1 MPHVLRP
8 RHLLRLG
15 QVLEEKDLA
24 RRRTHVV
31 AETGGE
37 RDGAADELREVLRVD
52 VVHGRRPVGAP
63 PRHAPELDA
72 ARKVHVPGDEGRTG
86 RHVRVEARHRECLV
100 AAHRAAR
107 HLQRRAVPF
116 AARLRVLERAQAA
129 QDHAVLVGVRHLLV
143 EVAEAEA
150 LHLDVLQVLV
160 VGRVGMDGILAVARD
175 GDDDVPVPPS
185 ARGIRQRTGRA
196 ARMRDRAIL
205 KRRIK

>member
-24 RRRTHVV
+24 RRRAHVV
-31 AETGGE
+31 AETSGE
-37 RDGAADELREVLRVD
+37 RDRAADELREVLRID

-160 VGRVGMDGILAVARD
+160 VGRVG
-175 GDDDVPVPPS
+175 DDDVPVPPS